1 MFRMLYST
9 ACVAL
14 LTLSLR
20 ADDKP
25 TNEEPPAIVG
35 HWVVTEA
42 HAGGKKV
49 ELRQDMVFKPNC
61 KMNLIERTTGK
72 QSLFRYELDTKAS
85 PHRVALTYLGPEE
98 KLRNL
103 RQLGIWKFEKDS
115 LTILLGPPKSG
126 EQTKEDTYPADL
138 TKPGE
143 TEFLLTFDK
152 VVLE

>member
-1 MFRMLYST
+1 MLRMLFST

-25 TNEEPPAIVG
+25 TKQEPPAIVG
-35 HWVVTEA
+35 HWTVTEA

-49 ELRQDMVFKPNC
+49 DLRQDMVFKPNG
-61 KMNLIERTTGK
+61 KMNLIERATGK

-85 PHRVALTYLGPEE
+85 PHRIALTYLGPEE
-98 KLRNL
+98 KMRNL

-115 LTILLGPPKSG
+115 LTLLLGPPKSA
-126 EQTKEDTYPADL
+126 EQPKEDTYPADF

-143 TEFLLTFDK
+143 TEFLLTLEK
-152 VVLE
+152 MVLE